1 MEKKNIRQGY
11 MGHLISIVNHI
22 VRIKLCSALEEQL
35 KELKPET
42 AVSLDE
48 FRYGSLADVM
58 EQQDKLL
65 VS

>member
-1 MEKKNIRQGY
+1 